1 MLDRPSE
8 LTELHASIANVHKRI
23 EKAKSENDR
32 LRASIQASLHEKG
45 GSALS
50 EAILACTKANITAH
64 TLQEQLVVAQKK
76 VAVKDDILLPLK
88 AEKLERANEK
98 NSERRTLL
106 SILGIGLNVLEV
118 DPQAA
123 KIEFVVNSRQIIT
136 SYSYID
142 ERFNCECNWTFS
154 ESFGSSLNG
163 RSFPLSVTTIEP
175 PVHNDVLSNMQQLL
189 AETNDIC
196 GLLSAAKK
204 NQL

>member
-1 MLDRPSE
+1 MFDHPSGVSE
-8 LTELHASIANVHKRI
+8 LQASIENLEKRI
-23 EKAKSENDR
+23 ENAKSVNDQ
-32 LRASIQASLHEKG
+32 LRGKIQASLHEKG

-50 EAILACTKANITAH
+50 EAIHACTKANITAKSQ
-64 TLQEQLVVAQKK
+64 QEQLVAVQRK

-88 AEKLERANEK
+88 AQKLEWAIEK
-98 NSERRTLL
+98 NSERKTLL

-118 DPQAA
+118 GPEAA

-136 SYSYID
+136 NYCCSE
-142 ERFNCECNWTFS
+142 ERFDCKWIPLLISGIPINPLP
-154 ESFGSSLNG
+154 SSLA
-163 RSFPLSVTTIEP
+163 VITIEP
-175 PVHNDVLSNMQQLL
+175 PVSTDTLVGMQQLL